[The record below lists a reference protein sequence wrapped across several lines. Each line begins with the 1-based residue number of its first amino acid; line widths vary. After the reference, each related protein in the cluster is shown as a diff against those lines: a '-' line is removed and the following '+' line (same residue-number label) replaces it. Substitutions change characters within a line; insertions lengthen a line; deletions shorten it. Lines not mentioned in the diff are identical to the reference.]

1 MGFSRQEYWSGLPC
15 PPPWDCTQ
23 VSHIAG
29 DLQADSLLAELTGK
43 PNDHIR
49 LSVFSIIIHSSEL
62 PGYGDKTL
70 DLFYV
75 PILQACKT
83 EDRGLFVPGPCL
95 IHQGI
100 ERYL

>member
-1 MGFSRQEYWSGLPC
+1 M
-15 PPPWDCTQ
+15 
-23 VSHIAG
+23 
-29 DLQADSLLAELTGK
+29 DSLLAELTGK

-49 LSVFSIIIHSSEL
+49 LSVFSVIIHSSEL

-100 ERYL
+100 EFHL